1 MLKDTLVEV
10 LNEVWP
16 MLLIFTVIIASVR
29 IAYLLINREKILLY
43 KELLMLLFALYVLI
57 IFYIV
62 TIQENVGGTS
72 NLVPFKEIFR
82 YSFGSPLFFK
92 NIVGNTL
99 LFVPFGLFVSYY
111 LNNHKLFP
119 VFSLTLISS
128 LAIEMTQSK
137 IGRVFDI
144 DDIILNILGG
154 IIGYILFVSLDA
166 IGSHMPRL
174 FHKDWFKNLIIIII
188 LALILFYLLN
198 INTAI
203 FDKIL

>member
-1 MLKDTLVEV
+1 
-10 LNEVWP
+10 
-16 MLLIFTVIIASVR
+16 
-29 IAYLLINREKILLY
+29 
-43 KELLMLLFALYVLI
+43 
-57 IFYIV
+57 
-62 TIQENVGGTS
+62 
-72 NLVPFKEIFR
+72 
-82 YSFGSPLFFK
+82 
-92 NIVGNTL
+92 
-99 LFVPFGLFVSYY
+99 
-111 LNNHKLFP
+111 
-119 VFSLTLISS
+119 
-128 LAIEMTQSK
+128 MTQSK